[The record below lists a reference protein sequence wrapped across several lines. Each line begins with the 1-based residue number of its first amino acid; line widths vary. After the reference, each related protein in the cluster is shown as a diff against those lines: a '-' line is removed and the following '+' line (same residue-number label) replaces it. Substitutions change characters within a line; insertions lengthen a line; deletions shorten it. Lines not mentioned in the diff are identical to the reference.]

1 MKFPGK
7 FVDNMI
13 EVAYELFVPYRIIQ
27 YDREVSGS
35 VKNRKKEKL
44 IPWKI

>member
-7 FVDNMI
+7 CVDNMI
-13 EVAYELFVPYRIIQ
+13 EVAHERFIPYRIIR
-27 YDREVSGS
+27 YDR
-35 VKNRKKEKL
+35 KEKL